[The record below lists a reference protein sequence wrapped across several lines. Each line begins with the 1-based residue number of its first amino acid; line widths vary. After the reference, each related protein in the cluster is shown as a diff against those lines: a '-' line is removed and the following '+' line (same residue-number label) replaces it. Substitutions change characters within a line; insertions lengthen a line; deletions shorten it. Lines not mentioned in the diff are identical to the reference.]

1 MINHGQ
7 FAQGDTPRRQLAN
20 ALSDTRRRSSA
31 APILRF
37 GSLDLG
43 LEQQQRRGGWNV
55 ITKRAARWSKL
66 ALVAAGVLGLAGLTI
81 SPSYAAND
89 TEIYIVQGVP
99 GKDLDVAID
108 GESVAEDVKTA
119 AVAGPFKVEP
129 GSRMVTFSE
138 NGTTVLENTFSIK
151 EGGKADIVAH
161 LPESPTG
168 DPLVT
173 VYKYDADEV
182 AKGKARL
189 VVSHV
194 AAVPPADIVVNGQV
208 LFANIANGE
217 SLELVVPVATYKVSI
232 VPSEKKEP
240 VFFGPVSL
248 TVKGG
253 AINRVYAVGDPE
265 KKTMNVAV
273 HVLTVGSTG
282 SEKPSEVNTGT
293 GGQAV
298 GDGPSLEVNLAR

>member
-1 MINHGQ
+1 
-7 FAQGDTPRRQLAN
+7 
-20 ALSDTRRRSSA
+20 
-31 APILRF
+31 
-37 GSLDLG
+37 
-43 LEQQQRRGGWNV
+43 V
-55 ITKRAARWSKL
+55 ITKHARRWSKL
-66 ALVAAGVLGLAGLTI
+66 ALTAAGVLVLAGAMI
-81 SPSYAAND
+81 SPSHAAADD
-89 TEIYIVQGVP
+89 TEIFIVQGLP
-99 GKDLDVAID
+99 GKNLDVAID

-138 NGTTVLENTFSIK
+138 NGTTVVENTFSIK
-151 EGGKADIVAH
+151 EGSKADVVAH
-161 LPESPTG
+161 LPASSSG

-173 VYKYDADEV
+173 VYKYDAV
-182 AKGKARL
+182 KVPKGKARL

-194 AAVPPADIVVNGQV
+194 AAVPPADIRVNDDV
-208 LFANIANGE
+208 LFENIANGE
-217 SLELVVPVATYKVSI
+217 ALWLVVPVATYKVSI
-232 VPSEKKEP
+232 VPTGEEEP

-273 HVLTVGSTG
+273 HVIDAPTTG
-282 SEKPSEVNTGT
+282 SGKPSEVNTGT

-298 GDGPSLEVNLAR
+298 GDGPAFAVNLVR

>member
-1 MINHGQ
+1 M
-7 FAQGDTPRRQLAN
+7 
-20 ALSDTRRRSSA
+20 
-31 APILRF
+31 
-37 GSLDLG
+37 
-43 LEQQQRRGGWNV
+43 
-55 ITKRAARWSKL
+55 ITKRAGRWLKL
-66 ALVAAGVLGLAGLTI
+66 ALLAAGVLGLAGMAI

-89 TEIYIVQGVP
+89 TEIYVIQGLP
-99 GKDLDVAID
+99 GKNLDVAID

-151 EGGKADIVAH
+151 EGSKADVVAH
-161 LPESPTG
+161 LPASSSG

-173 VYKYDADEV
+173 VYTYDSV
-182 AKGKARL
+182 KVPKGKALL

-194 AAVPPADIVVNGQV
+194 AAVPPADVRVDEQV

-217 SLELVVPVATYKVSI
+217 SLELMVPVATYKVDI
-232 VPSEKKEP
+232 VPTKETEP

-273 HVLTVGSTG
+273 HVIAAPTTG
-282 SEKPSEVNTGT
+282 SGKPSEVNTGT

-298 GDGPSLEVNLAR
+298 GDGPSLAVNLVR

>member
-1 MINHGQ
+1 
-7 FAQGDTPRRQLAN
+7 
-20 ALSDTRRRSSA
+20 
-31 APILRF
+31 
-37 GSLDLG
+37 
-43 LEQQQRRGGWNV
+43 V
-55 ITKRAARWSKL
+55 ITKRARRWSKL
-66 ALVAAGVLGLAGLTI
+66 ALTAAGVLALAGAMI
-81 SPSYAAND
+81 SPSHAAADD
-89 TEIYIVQGVP
+89 TEIFIVQGLP
-99 GKDLDVAID
+99 GKNLDVAID

-138 NGTTVLENTFSIK
+138 NGTTVVENTFSIK
-151 EGGKADIVAH
+151 EGSKTDVVAH
-161 LPESPTG
+161 LPASSSD

-173 VYKYDADEV
+173 VYKYDAV
-182 AKGKARL
+182 KVPKGKARL

-194 AAVPPADIVVNGQV
+194 AAVPPADIRVNDDV
-208 LFANIANGE
+208 LFENIANGE
-217 SLELVVPVATYKVSI
+217 ALWLVVPVATYKVSI
-232 VPSEKKEP
+232 VPTGEEEP

-273 HVLTVGSTG
+273 HVIDAPTTG
-282 SEKPSEVNTGT
+282 SGKPSEVNTGT

-298 GDGPSLEVNLAR
+298 GDGPALAVNLVR

>member
-1 MINHGQ
+1 V
-7 FAQGDTPRRQLAN
+7 
-20 ALSDTRRRSSA
+20 
-31 APILRF
+31 
-37 GSLDLG
+37 
-43 LEQQQRRGGWNV
+43 GGNV
-55 ITKRAARWSKL
+55 INKRAARWSKL
-66 ALVAAGVLGLAGLTI
+66 ALVAAGVLALAGLTI
-81 SPSYAAND
+81 SPSYAADD

-108 GESVAEDVKTA
+108 GKSVAEDVKTA

-161 LPESPTG
+161 LPESPSG

-173 VYKYDADEV
+173 VYKYDAV
-182 AKGKARL
+182 KVPKGKAQL

-194 AAVPPADIVVNGQV
+194 AAVPPADILVNGQV

-232 VPSEKKEP
+232 VPSDKKEP

-273 HVLTVGSTG
+273 HVLTVGTTG
-282 SEKPSEVNTGT
+282 SKKPSEVNTGT

-298 GDGPSLEVNLAR
+298 GAGPSLEVNLAR

>member
-1 MINHGQ
+1 V
-7 FAQGDTPRRQLAN
+7 R
-20 ALSDTRRRSSA
+20 ALYYA
-31 APILRF
+31 
-37 GSLDLG
+37 LDLWILG
-43 LEQQQRRGGWNV
+43 RNNQQGAGWVDV

-119 AVAGPFKVEP
+119 AVAGPFKVES

-151 EGGKADIVAH
+151 EGSKADIVAH

-173 VYKYDADEV
+173 VYKYDAV
-182 AKGKARL
+182 KVPKGKARL

-194 AAVPPADIVVNGQV
+194 AAVPPADILVNGDV

-232 VPSEKKEP
+232 VPNGAKEP

-282 SEKPSEVNTGT
+282 SGKPSEVNTGT

-298 GDGPSLEVNLAR
+298 GDGPSLGVNLTR

>member
-1 MINHGQ
+1 V
-7 FAQGDTPRRQLAN
+7 
-20 ALSDTRRRSSA
+20 SSK
-31 APILRF
+31 
-37 GSLDLG
+37 
-43 LEQQQRRGGWNV
+43 RGV
-55 ITKRAARWSKL
+55 RWSKM
-66 ALVAAGVLGLAGLTI
+66 ALVAGGVLALAGLTI
-81 SPSYAAND
+81 RPSYAAND
-89 TEIYIVQGVP
+89 TEIYIVQGLP
-99 GKDLDVAID
+99 GKNLDVEID
-108 GESVAEDVKTA
+108 GESIAEGVKTA
-119 AVAGPFKVEP
+119 AVAGPFKVKP

-138 NGTTVLENTFSIK
+138 NGTKVLENTFSIK
-151 EGGKADIVAH
+151 EGSKADVVAH
-161 LPESPTG
+161 LPASSSG

-173 VYKYDADEV
+173 VYKYDSV
-182 AKGKARL
+182 KLPKGKAQL

-194 AAVPPADIVVNGQV
+194 AAVPPADILVNGQV

-232 VPSEKKEP
+232 VPSKEKEP

-273 HVLTVGSTG
+273 HVITASTTG
-282 SEKPSEVNTGT
+282 SGRPSDVNTGT

-298 GDGPSLEVNLAR
+298 GKGPSLVSNLVR

>member
-1 MINHGQ
+1 
-7 FAQGDTPRRQLAN
+7 
-20 ALSDTRRRSSA
+20 
-31 APILRF
+31 
-37 GSLDLG
+37 
-43 LEQQQRRGGWNV
+43 V
-55 ITKRAARWSKL
+55 ISKRAARWSKL
-66 ALVAAGVLGLAGLTI
+66 ALLAGGVLALAGLTI

-89 TEIYIVQGVP
+89 TEIYIVQGLP
-99 GKDLDVAID
+99 GKNLDVAVD
-108 GESVAEDVKTA
+108 GESVAEGVKTA
-119 AVAGPFKVEP
+119 SVAGPFSVNP

-151 EGGKADIVAH
+151 EGSKADVVAH
-161 LPESPTG
+161 LPASSSG

-173 VYKYDADEV
+173 VYDYDAVEV
-182 AKGKARL
+182 PKGKARL

-194 AAVPPADIVVNGQV
+194 AAVPPADIRVNDQV

-217 SLELVVPVATYKVSI
+217 SLALVVPVATYKVSI
-232 VPSEKKEP
+232 VPTGDTKP

-273 HVLTVGSTG
+273 HVITAGTTG
-282 SEKPSEVNTGT
+282 SEEPSEVNTGT

-298 GDGPSLEVNLAR
+298 GDGPSLAVNLAR

>member
-1 MINHGQ
+1 V
-7 FAQGDTPRRQLAN
+7 R
-20 ALSDTRRRSSA
+20 ALYYA
-31 APILRF
+31 
-37 GSLDLG
+37 LDLWSLG
-43 LEQQQRRGGWNV
+43 RNNQQGAGWVDV

-119 AVAGPFKVEP
+119 AVAGPFKVES

-151 EGGKADIVAH
+151 EGSKADIVAH

-173 VYKYDADEV
+173 VYKYDAV
-182 AKGKARL
+182 KVPKGKARL

-194 AAVPPADIVVNGQV
+194 AAVPPADILVNGDV

-232 VPSEKKEP
+232 VPNGAKEP

-282 SEKPSEVNTGT
+282 SGKPSQVNTGT

-298 GDGPSLEVNLAR
+298 GDGPSLGVNLTR

>member
-1 MINHGQ
+1 
-7 FAQGDTPRRQLAN
+7 
-20 ALSDTRRRSSA
+20 
-31 APILRF
+31 
-37 GSLDLG
+37 
-43 LEQQQRRGGWNV
+43 
-55 ITKRAARWSKL
+55 
-66 ALVAAGVLGLAGLTI
+66 LAGAMI
-81 SPSYAAND
+81 SPSHAAADD
-89 TEIYIVQGVP
+89 TEIFIVQGLP
-99 GKDLDVAID
+99 GKNLDVAID

-138 NGTTVLENTFSIK
+138 NGTTVVENTFSIK
-151 EGGKADIVAH
+151 EGSKADVVAH
-161 LPESPTG
+161 LPASSSD

-173 VYKYDADEV
+173 VYKYDAV
-182 AKGKARL
+182 KVPKGKARL

-194 AAVPPADIVVNGQV
+194 AAVPPADIRVNDDV
-208 LFANIANGE
+208 LFENIANGE
-217 SLELVVPVATYKVSI
+217 ALWLVVPVATYKVSI
-232 VPSEKKEP
+232 VPTGEEEP

-273 HVLTVGSTG
+273 HVIDAPTTG
-282 SEKPSEVNTGT
+282 SGKPSEVNTGT

-298 GDGPSLEVNLAR
+298 GDGPALAVNLVR